1 MNLNSV
7 LTMLLLLVSI
17 PSGLAQKSPFSGPQP
32 GERIEPFKVLV
43 VNGPEAGKE
52 VDYLSD
58 YGEAPVLLIFLHQLD
73 RNVAAM
79 LRPCERFAQDR
90 ASAGLKTLIVY
101 LAPDKIE
108 GERRM
113 RAVVKSLNIQVP
125 VGVALEGV
133 EGPGA
138 YGLNREVAVTAL
150 VAKERKVTANFAII
164 QPGTVDA
171 PRVMTAVASHVG
183 GRVPTAEEIQ
193 AELVA
198 TSGRA
203 TVEVR
208 AMSGKAEPDPPEL
221 ANMLRSLIQRSNTPE
236 RVDQVVGEL
245 RTWAGSDTKRRSA
258 IAQKM
263 TVIIPLKYGTEYAQT
278 QMAVLQTEMGK

>member
-1 MNLNSV
+1 MKIDPVRAV
-7 LTMLLLLVSI
+7 LLSILLSI
-17 PSGLAQKSPFSGPQP
+17 PVSGFPQKSPFSGPQP
-32 GERIEPFKVLV
+32 GERIEPFKVLA

-52 VDYLSD
+52 VDYMSA
-58 YGEAPVLLIFLHQLD
+58 YGDAPVLLIFLHQLD

-113 RAVVKSLNIQVP
+113 RAVIKSLTLQVP

-133 EGPGA
+133 EGPGT

-150 VAKERKVTANFAII
+150 VAKERVVTANFAII
-164 QPGTVDA
+164 QPGTVEA
-171 PRVMTAVASHVG
+171 PRVMTAAARHVG
-183 GRVPTAEEIQ
+183 GHVPTAEEIQ
-193 AELVA
+193 AELTA
-198 TSGRA
+198 KSGRA
-203 TVEVR
+203 VVT
-208 AMSGKAEPDPPEL
+208 MSGNAEPDPPEMVT
-221 ANMLRSLIQRSNTPE
+221 MLRSLIQLSNTNE

-245 RTWAGSDTKRRSA
+245 RSWAGSDAKRRSA

-263 TVIIPLKYGTEYAQT
+263 TVIIPLKYGTEYART
-278 QMAVLQTEMGK
+278 QMAVLQSEMSK

>member
-1 MNLNSV
+1 MKTYVALLSILLSV
-7 LTMLLLLVSI
+7 SAT
-17 PSGLAQKSPFSGPQP
+17 GFAQKSPFSGPQP

-58 YGEAPVLLIFLHQLD
+58 YGDSPVLLIFLHQLD

-79 LRPCERFAQDR
+79 LRPCERFARER
-90 ASAGLKTLIVY
+90 ASAGLKSLIVY

-113 RAVVKSLNIQVP
+113 RAVVKSLNLEVP

-133 EGPGA
+133 EGPGS

-171 PRVMTAVASHVG
+171 PRVMTAVARHVG

-193 AELVA
+193 AEL
-198 TSGRA
+198 TKGSGRA
-203 TVEVR
+203 VVT
-208 AMSGKAEPDPPEL
+208 MSGGTAEPDPPEMVT
-221 ANMLRSLIQRSNTPE
+221 MLRSLIQLSNTNE

-245 RTWAGSDTKRRSA
+245 RTWAGSDAKRRAA

-278 QMAVLQTEMGK
+278 QMVALQTEMGK

>member
-1 MNLNSV
+1 MKILV
-7 LTMLLLLVSI
+7 TLLALLLSVSVT
-17 PSGLAQKSPFSGPQP
+17 GFAQKSPFSGPQP

-58 YGEAPVLLIFLHQLD
+58 YGDAPVLLIFLHQLD

-79 LRPCERFAQDR
+79 LRPCERFARER
-90 ASAGLKTLIVY
+90 ASAGLKSLIVY

-113 RAVVKSLNIQVP
+113 RAVVKSLNLEVP

-133 EGPGA
+133 EGPGS

-171 PRVMTAVASHVG
+171 PRVMTAAARHVG

-193 AELVA
+193 AEL
-198 TSGRA
+198 TKGSGRA
-203 TVEVR
+203 VVT
-208 AMSGKAEPDPPEL
+208 MSGGTAEPDPPEMVT
-221 ANMLRSLIQRSNTPE
+221 MLSSLIQLSNTNE

-245 RTWAGSDTKRRSA
+245 RTWAGSDAKRRAA

-278 QMAVLQTEMGK
+278 QMAVLQSEMSK

>member
-1 MNLNSV
+1 MTLNSV
-7 LTMLLLLVSI
+7 LTLLLLFIISI
-17 PSGLAQKSPFSGPQP
+17 PSGFAQKSPFSGPQP

-58 YGEAPVLLIFLHQLD
+58 YGDAPVLLIFLHQLD

-79 LRPCERFAQDR
+79 LRPCERFAQER
-90 ASAGLKTLIVY
+90 ASAGLKSLIVY

-113 RAVVKSLNIQVP
+113 RAVVKSLNLQVP

-133 EGPGA
+133 EGPGS

-171 PRVMTAVASHVG
+171 PRVMTAVARHVG

-193 AELVA
+193 AEL
-198 TSGRA
+198 TKGSGRA
-203 TVEVR
+203 VVT
-208 AMSGKAEPDPPEL
+208 MSGGTAEPDPPEMVS
-221 ANMLRSLIQRSNTPE
+221 MLRSLIQLSNTNE
-236 RVDQVVGEL
+236 RVDQVVGEI
-245 RTWAGSDTKRRSA
+245 RTWAGSDAKRRAA

-278 QMAVLQTEMGK
+278 QMAVLQTEMSK